1 MAKVPGEKFSIY
13 KLLTNTN
20 NRQMEDSI
28 MADLYFELN
37 KADYRRLFLLLVGFD
52 RINKENLLKYNHFL
66 MQLSEENIETL
77 LTNIDTNI
85 ENITVLYREFL
96 ERNYQ

>member
-1 MAKVPGEKFSIY
+1 
-13 KLLTNTN
+13 
-20 NRQMEDSI
+20 MEDSI